1 MYKEEFEMLTWSNLD
16 TLASYSGC
24 FQRQRPVELAKEMSG
39 ENGCRTCKKIFL
51 FRWQQDLPII
61 MGQNR

>member
-16 TLASYSGC
+16 TLASYQELSETK
-24 FQRQRPVELAKEMSG
+24 PVELAKEMSG
-39 ENGCRTCKKIFL
+39 ENGAERLNIP